1 MNWFTETINFLFLK
15 AIDPLLYVTKL
26 DQRIYWLYLFV
37 ALLLAAWIF
46 IHMGEQS
53 ENDKPVSGLRR
64 LKAFGNFCFPREV
77 YNHKSAKIDYAFF
90 IVNRI
95 AFPWLIAPLIIG
107 VATISQTSNLFFMQF
122 SFLTSVM
129 GNAGLGDKIFFTLCT
144 LIVMDAAFYVSHYL
158 LHKVPILWEFHKIH
172 HSAEV
177 LTPITVYRMHP
188 VDDLLTGTLGSIAIG
203 ILTGFFQ
210 TIYDEGLGLFAV
222 AGLHIG
228 LFAFYVLG
236 YNLRHSHIWLTYPP
250 LMSHIFISPAQ
261 HQMHHSK
268 DPKHFNCNL
277 GFVFAFWDWATKS
290 LYVPLKKEEIVFGI
304 SGEEP
309 RDYNNIHRL
318 YWRPFVRAFKHLQTT
333 SHKTQN

>member
-1 MNWFTETINFLFLK
+1 MNWFTESISFLFLN
-15 AIDPLLYVTKL
+15 AVDPLLYVTKL

-46 IHMGEQS
+46 VHMAEQGE
-53 ENDKPVSGLRR
+53 NGKPTSGLLR
-64 LKAFGNFCFPREV
+64 LKAFGSFCFPRKI
-77 YNHKSAKIDYAFF
+77 YGHKSAKIDYIFF

-107 VATISQTSNLFFMQF
+107 VATISQISKLFFLQF
-122 SFLTSVM
+122 SYFAGVM
-129 GNAGLGDKIFFTLCT
+129 GNAGLGDKIFFTLCI
-144 LIVMDAAFYVSHYL
+144 LIIMDAAFYVSHYL
-158 LHKVPILWEFHKIH
+158 LHNVPILWEFHKIH

-188 VDDLLTGTLGSIAIG
+188 VDDLLTGTLGSVAIG

-210 TIYDEGLGLFAV
+210 TLYGEGLGLFTV
-222 AGLHIG
+222 AGLNIG

-236 YNLRHSHIWLTYPP
+236 YNLRHSHIWLTYPRII
-250 LMSHIFISPAQ
+250 SHIFISPAQ

-277 GFVFAFWDWATKS
+277 GFIFAFWDWAARR
-290 LYVPLKKEEIVFGI
+290 LYVPSLKEKIVFGL
-304 SGEEP
+304 SDEEQQ
-309 RDYNNIHRL
+309 DYTSVHRL
-318 YWRPFVRAFKHLQTT
+318 YWRPFVRASKHLPMIVR
-333 SHKTQN
+333 KRQN